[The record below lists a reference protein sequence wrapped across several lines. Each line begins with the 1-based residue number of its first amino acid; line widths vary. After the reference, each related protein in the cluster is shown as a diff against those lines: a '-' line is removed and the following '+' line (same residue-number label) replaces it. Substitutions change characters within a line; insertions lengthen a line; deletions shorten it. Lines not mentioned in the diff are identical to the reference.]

1 VNSTHAAGA
10 IPNAE
15 LVTVDQFGHLIWWGD
30 PAVTAAFQRR
40 IEAFLDEHVAR
51 PLPSR

>member
-30 PAVTAAFQRR
+30 PVTAAFQRR
-40 IEAFLDEHVAR
+40 IETFLDEHVAR
-51 PLPSR
+51 PPPSG